1 MQKITLLALILLF
14 NIFIVFTQENDENDK
29 LHIIPMASYNYIG
42 LENQSVHI
50 PGIGFGLM
58 KGDYG
63 KDFTEIHRSFFG
75 VALYQPV
82 FYNNAGA
89 DETYHQIDILLDGRI
104 ERHEFLGIF
113 RSASDK
119 PVAGGL
125 QTFQAGLGYGYELI
139 RNSSV
144 SLVLGAAIAVGDF
157 GLSLPDGSLFPI
169 LPLPVIRFGLNLK
182 WVDLTFDFLTGPNM
196 AFTIA
201 PEKRIRFTAD
211 MRMDYYRSIEDIIC
225 EYILWYRFFDNNSSL
240 GDFMGVGIGF
250 KNDSIGF
257 DLTIGRDKKFELQHS
272 AIFSVIDFTVLRLEG
287 GYIFDS
293 RNLVDEKELNSQGKG
308 FYMAIQGMYRF

>member
-1 MQKITLLALILLF
+1 MRNIAVLVLF
-14 NIFIVFTQENDENDK
+14 FCVFTVFSQENEENDK
-29 LHIIPMASYNYIG
+29 LHVIPMASYNYIK
-42 LENQSVHI
+42 LENQSVRI

-63 KDFTEIHRSFFG
+63 KDFTEIHRSLFG

-82 FYNNAGA
+82 FFNNAG
-89 DETYHQIDILLDGRI
+89 TNKIYHQIDVLLDGRI
-104 ERHEFLGIF
+104 ERHGFLGIF

-125 QTFQAGLGYGYELI
+125 QTFQAGVGYGYEFI

-144 SLVLGAAIAVGDF
+144 SLILGAAVSVGDF
-157 GLSLPDGSLFPI
+157 GLSLPDGSLLPV
-169 LPLPVIRFGLNLK
+169 LPLPLIRFGLNLK
-182 WVDLTFDFLTGPNM
+182 WIDLTFEFLTGPNM

-225 EYILWYRFFDNNSSL
+225 EYILWYRFFDNNSHL
-240 GDFMGVGIGF
+240 GDFMGTGIGF
-250 KNDSIGF
+250 KNDSLGF
-257 DLTIGRDKKFELQHS
+257 DLSTGRNKKFELQHS
-272 AIFSVIDFTVLRLEG
+272 AIFGVIDFTALRLEG

-293 RNLVDEKELNSQGKG
+293 HYLVDEKKLNSQGKG
-308 FYMAIQGMYRF
+308 FYIAIQGLYRF

>member
-1 MQKITLLALILLF
+1 MQKRALFVLILLF
-14 NIFIVFTQENDENDK
+14 NTFAVFAQETEENNR
-29 LHIIPMASYNYIG
+29 LHFIPMASYNYIG
-42 LENQSVHI
+42 LENQSAHI

-63 KDFTEIHRSFFG
+63 KDFTEIHRSLFG

-82 FYNNAGA
+82 FFSNAGTN
-89 DETYHQIDILLDGRI
+89 ETYHQIDVLLDGRI
-104 ERHEFLGIF
+104 ERHEIFGIF

-125 QTFQAGLGYGYELI
+125 QTFQTGVGYGYEII

-144 SLVLGAAIAVGDF
+144 SLILGAGIAVGDF

-169 LPLPVIRFGLNLK
+169 LPLPVIRFGLNSK

-211 MRMDYYRSIEDIIC
+211 MRMDYYRSIEDVIC
-225 EYILWYRFFDNNSSL
+225 EYLLWYRFFDNNSRL

-250 KNDSIGF
+250 KNDSLDF
-257 DLTIGRDKKFELQHS
+257 DLSTGRNKQSELQHS
-272 AIFSVIDFTVLRLEG
+272 AIIGVIDFTVLRLEG

-293 RNLVDEKELNSQGKG
+293 RSLIDGEKLNSQGKG
-308 FYMAIQGMYRF
+308 FYIAIQGLYRF